1 MEVNPLSDF
10 QWPVISM
17 MIGIV
22 LIAFLAVYVFKIRR
36 ELKSGFPLRDERTER
51 IQGKAA
57 IGTYYV
63 VFIFLVILGL
73 WITFSPEVLNLP
85 EIEAGYVPIAVMLV
99 MGFTYGLLMWLYAR
113 REGQVEDSN

>member
-1 MEVNPLSDF
+1 MSDF
-10 QWPVISM
+10 GWPVISI

-36 ELKSGFPLRDERTER
+36 ELKSGFPFQDERTER

-63 VFIFLVILGL
+63 TFIFLVILAL
-73 WITFSPEVLNLP
+73 WITFSSEVPILP
-85 EIEAGYVPIAVMLV
+85 EIEIGYVPIAVMLV
-99 MGFTYGLLMWLYAR
+99 MGFTFGLLSWLYAR
-113 REGQVEDSN
+113 REGGFEDSD